1 MRRIVVV
8 ISSLVIVAVAV
19 ALVCLAWLEWAPRRT
34 PAGQP
39 PLTILKPDSLSAFHT
54 AFNASADEV
63 RILLMLSP
71 T

>member
-8 ISSLVIVAVAV
+8 SSVLIVAVAV

-39 PLTILKPDSLSAFHT
+39 PLTILKPDSLPAFRA
-54 AFNASADEV
+54 AFNASAGEV